1 MADEKKVVTPAASAT
16 VPQTTTP
23 SISAAEFADLKA
35 AVSALAAARKNEL
48 NVKKTETVTTLMG
61 QVNPQFS
68 SLAYQE
74 LKAAADP
81 NAKFAELSKIAGFK
95 KPGVE
100 ISKAVNQQTPATPT
114 ATVAEPAD
122 IPILDD
128 DFLPTDQAPVV
139 DKAARLREI
148 WKDMDSG
155 QHISFRAVAR
165 QMRKPYKHKITPPSF
180 SADGKTVTFNGNSYA
195 MPEKSV

>member
-1 MADEKKVVTPAASAT
+1 MADEKKVVTSAASAT

-35 AVSALAAARKNEL
+35 AVNALAAARKNEL

-74 LKAAADP
+74 LNAAADP
-81 NAKFAELSKIAGFK
+81 NAKFAELSKIVGFK

-114 ATVAEPAD
+114 ATVTEPAD

-180 SADGKTVTFNGNSYA
+180 SEDGKTVTFNGTSYA

>member
-1 MADEKKVVTPAASAT
+1 MADEKKVVTPAASIT

-100 ISKAVNQQTPATPT
+100 ISKAVNQQTPSTPT

-139 DKAARLREI
+139 DKGARLREI
-148 WKDMDSG
+148 
-155 QHISFRAVAR
+155 
-165 QMRKPYKHKITPPSF
+165 
-180 SADGKTVTFNGNSYA
+180 
-195 MPEKSV
+195 